1 MDTVSVPP
9 RLGTR
14 RRQPTQMLGTA
25 DRLVEAAE
33 AILAESGLE
42 GLSLREIARQAGV
55 THGAPLR
62 HYPSFSALLA
72 EVAARGFR
80 VLDEAVESAAAS
92 VAPGARP
99 TERLAAGARAYL
111 DCAVARP
118 GVFALMFRPELLDAS
133 HPGFARDSQRAFEQL
148 VRLVRNAQ
156 DAGWHTKHDTRQ
168 LAGSV
173 WAAIHGLASLWVHGA
188 YVGAV
193 PKTPLDVAFDTTIE
207 LMFGEPIR
215 PASRRRR

>member
-1 MDTVSVPP
+1 MPP
-9 RLGTR
+9 RLATR
-14 RRQPTQMLGTA
+14 RRSTTPALGTA
-25 DRLVEAAE
+25 DRLIEAAE

-42 GLSLREIARQAGV
+42 GLSLREIARRAGV

-80 VLDEAVESAAAS
+80 VLDEAVERAAAS
-92 VAPGARP
+92 VAPGAEP
-99 TERLAAGARAYL
+99 TDRLAAGARAYL

-156 DAGWHTKHDTRQ
+156 DAGWNTARDTRQ
-168 LAGSV
+168 LAGSL
-173 WAAIHGLASLWVHGA
+173 WAAVHGLASLWVHGA
-188 YVGAV
+188 YAGVI
-193 PKTPLDVAFDTTIE
+193 PKTPLNVAFDTTIE
-207 LMFGEPIR
+207 LMFQEPMR
-215 PASRRRR
+215 PISRRR

>member
-1 MDTVSVPP
+1 VPA
-9 RLGTR
+9 RLAR
-14 RRQPTQMLGTA
+14 RRPPTRVVGTA
-25 DRLVEAAE
+25 DRLVDVAE
-33 AILAESGLE
+33 AILVESGLE
-42 GLSLREIARQAGV
+42 GLSLREVARRAGV

-62 HYPSFSALLA
+62 HYSSFSALLA

-92 VAPGARP
+92 VAPGAGP
-99 TERLAAGARAYL
+99 TERLAAGLRAYL
-111 DCAVARP
+111 DCGVARP

-156 DAGWHTKHDTRQ
+156 DAGWHTTGDTRQ
-168 LAGSV
+168 LAGSL
-173 WAAIHGLASLWVHGA
+173 WAAVHGLASLWVHGA
-188 YVGAV
+188 YTGVV

-207 LMFGEPIR
+207 LMFQEPMR
-215 PASRRRR
+215 PTSRRRR